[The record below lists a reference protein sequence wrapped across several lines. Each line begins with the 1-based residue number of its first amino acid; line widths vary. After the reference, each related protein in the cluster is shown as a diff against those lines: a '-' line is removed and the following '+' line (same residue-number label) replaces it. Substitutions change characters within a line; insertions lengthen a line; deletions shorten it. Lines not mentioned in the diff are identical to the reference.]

1 MKNKSNSR
9 VLVEVVGGLGNQ
21 LFCYAA
27 GAYLAKK
34 AGTKLVLDISKV
46 GVGAVDHGKTI
57 LNFQLDCQLIEHQ
70 NAMTIRFRFFRR
82 VSNKLASLSD
92 AYRKLRDLVERR
104 YTARSLGYEAEFANL
119 KQARR
124 ISGYFQSYIYADFV
138 QDELKKSLILK
149 STSQWFKESEELIKR
164 ENPIVIHMRRGDY
177 LAAKD
182 DFGVLAI
189 DYYEEAVS
197 ILSEKET
204 SRSVWI
210 FTDSPELIRKEIA
223 NSRLQNAVIVT
234 PPSESNPN
242 ESMILMSRASDLVIS
257 NSTYSW
263 WSAYLSSGNSHI
275 VAPKKWFRQR
285 EDPALLLPDHWVKIT
300 SRWAD

>member
-1 MKNKSNSR
+1 MKNKKNSR

-34 AGTKLVLDISKV
+34 TGTKLVLDISKV

-57 LNFQLDCQLIEHQ
+57 LNFQLDCQIIEHQ
-70 NAMTIRFRFFRR
+70 SAITIRFRFIRR
-82 VSNKLASLSD
+82 VSNKLASLSG
-92 AYRKLRDLVERR
+92 AYRKLRDRVQRR

-119 KQARR
+119 NQARR
-124 ISGYFQSYIYADFV
+124 ISGYFQSYIYADYV
-138 QDELKKSLILK
+138 KDEIKNSLILK
-149 STSQWFKESEELIKR
+149 SPSPWFKESEELVKR
-164 ENPIVIHMRRGDY
+164 ENPIVIHIRRGDY

-189 DYYEEAVS
+189 DYYEEAVA

-204 SRSVWI
+204 SRSIWI
-210 FTDSPELIRKEIA
+210 FTDSPELIRKEIT

-263 WSAYLSSGNSHI
+263 WAAYLAREDAHI
-275 VAPKKWFRQR
+275 IAPKKWFRSLK
-285 EDPALLLPDHWVKIT
+285 DPELLLPEHWVKIT